1 MTTATGD
8 LDRLGLL
15 AARDAAA
22 VSIGGT
28 DLRPIMFG
36 ANLHEAMS
44 QLPRAEL
51 KLREPLARGALI
63 DYLAPVAFQPP
74 SARRAGPRFVGEVIW
89 ARPDG
94 DDIAIELSGMPRLT
108 ESKVGL
114 FATWNVPHQEHVHAL
129 MRGAGLTDDQ
139 LKIEGL
145 DTLPSEVFEV
155 LVPIGGLTVRER
167 TELAEV
173 TLVAPEAVVGALKEL
188 TDEPDLTEPFAR
200 ADCVAVCSVSAALMF
215 DAEQQ
220 AIANVDSALEWL
232 GVTLR
237 YGAAHWPDG
246 RARRFERAEFRAL
259 PQRSELTWV
268 RGVVNARQWVR
279 GTGPVS
285 VTPRLDLRPRH
296 FDLQPPSAF
305 SVQDHQA
312 VQALRRVASTTDPIQ
327 AVTAIWDAIEFYV
340 AGTSGP
346 RIFDDPTLKKLR
358 KAIPKD
364 LPAPLR
370 GRTIDAINRLNQMPL
385 LTRLRAAAEED
396 GVPTN
401 DDEWGLLQR
410 LRRSRNALVHG
421 ASADAVAS
429 ASDLQRAQSLVAR
442 LLVYRAHRLQES

>member
-1 MTTATGD
+1 VTTPAPG

-15 AARDAAA
+15 AARDAAS

-28 DLRPIMFG
+28 DVRPVMFG

-44 QLPRAEL
+44 QLPRADL
-51 KLREPLARGALI
+51 KLREPLARGMLI
-63 DYLAPVAFQPP
+63 DYLAPVAFQVP
-74 SARRAGPRFVGEVIW
+74 SARRAGPRFVGDVIW

-94 DDIAIELSGMPRLT
+94 EDIAVELSGMPQLT
-108 ESKVGL
+108 ESQVGL
-114 FATWNVPHQEHVHAL
+114 FATWNVPHQEHVYAL
-129 MRGAGLTDDQ
+129 MRAAGLTDDQ
-139 LKIEGL
+139 LNIEGL
-145 DTLPSEVFEV
+145 DTLPREVFEV
-155 LVPIGGLTVRER
+155 IVPIGGLVVQER

-173 TLVAPEAVVGALKEL
+173 TLIAPASVIGALKEL
-188 TDEPDLTEPFAR
+188 TDDADLIEPFER
-200 ADCVAVCSVSAALMF
+200 ADCVAICDVCAALMF

-232 GVTLR
+232 AVTLR
-237 YGAAHWPDG
+237 YGAAHWPGG
-246 RARRFERAEFRAL
+246 RPRRFERAEFRAL
-259 PQRSELTWV
+259 PQRGELTWV
-268 RGVVNARQWVR
+268 RGVVNARQWIR

-296 FDLQPPSAF
+296 LDLQPPASF

-312 VQALRRVASTTDPIQ
+312 VQALRRVSSTTDPIQ

-340 AGTSGP
+340 AGISGP
-346 RIFDDPTLKKLR
+346 QLFDDRTLKKLR

-370 GRTIDAINRLNQMPL
+370 GRAIDAINRLNQMPL
-385 LTRLRAAAEED
+385 LTRLRAAAEEE

-401 DDEWGLLQR
+401 DDEWGVLQR

-421 ASADAVAS
+421 ASANAGAS

-442 LLVYRAHRLQES
+442 LLVYRAHRLRES